1 VDNIEFC
8 RILRKLMVTND
19 VSAYTISKVAGVS
32 KTTINSWLAGT
43 HSPRV
48 ETASIV
54 LGYFGLK
61 FEVVSKQC

>member
-1 VDNIEFC
+1 
-8 RILRKLMVTND
+8 MVTND

-48 ETASIV
+48 ETAGIV